1 MYFIRHTHPRQWHNA
16 IIRSRTA
23 PMVISMNEKT
33 LSVPEAGKRY
43 FDLSRNASYVAV
55 RLGMIPVIKVGKKLR
70 VPVIALERMLQE
82 ARPLVPGENE

>member
-1 MYFIRHTHPRQWHNA
+1 
-16 IIRSRTA
+16 
-23 PMVISMNEKT
+23 MVISMNEKT